1 MKITLNHCGILSLLL
16 ILCGC
21 QATKDLT
28 NNFTSLA
35 SRSSQPVIQALPNEY
50 KPSLVAIGKERD
62 VNDYRVQG
70 EGLVPIPALT
80 KYLNDLL
87 AKIKKET
94 GIANLPG
101 TVYVTSNEG
110 LDAFATPDGN
120 IFLGI
125 GFLKNIETEDQI
137 AAILA
142 HELAHI
148 IYGHHDSDMVSNL
161 QKQVQQ
167 AAAIGAQAHANLTS
181 HGAGTA
187 VLGKN
192 SVKYLQQMQ
201 LLIEVTDI
209 ALLPAWSRKQEDE
222 ADALSID
229 LTTKMGYSYSRG
241 MKSMLELLSTE
252 EERVDKKNAEKN
264 ALLHAQFER
273 DLRETGNLKLDKVF
287 ANMWDTMKS
296 QLSSKHDAAVSR
308 IATTAEYYEKF
319 YADSAPKTRVH
330 KAEWVQ
336 ILKNKSVAQTI
347 ANYKLAYE
355 ADDLRIAGQNAKAL
369 QLARKAASPPTADHP
384 FPLRVLA
391 ETQLAIGD
399 QKAFSDTF
407 ARSAKS
413 PEPSWLLIQLKAN
426 DEFNRGRKAQATES
440 MEKGFRHFKEPP
452 SLRPAMIGFYDRM
465 GDTAKANRMKTDC
478 AFISPEKRE
487 NCFSAKK

>member
-1 MKITLNHCGILSLLL
+1 MKITLRVSSTLSLLL
-16 ILCGC
+16 ILVGC

-28 NNFTSLA
+28 NNFTSIA

-50 KPSLVAIGKERD
+50 KPSLLAIGKERD
-62 VNDYRVQG
+62 LNDYRVQG
-70 EGLVPIPALT
+70 EGLAPIRALN

-87 AKIKKET
+87 TKIKKET

-101 TVYVTSNEG
+101 TVYVTSNEA

-125 GFLKNIETEDQI
+125 GFLKNLETEDQVV
-137 AAILA
+137 AILA

-148 IYGHHDSDMVSNL
+148 IYGHHESDMVSNV
-161 QKQVQQ
+161 QKQLQQ
-167 AAAIGAQAHANLTS
+167 AAAMGAQMHANLNAS
-181 HGAGTA
+181 GAGNA
-187 VLGKN
+187 ALSKN

-201 LLIEVTDI
+201 LLIDVTDV
-209 ALLPAWSRKQEDE
+209 ALLPAWSRNQEDA

-252 EERVDKKNAEKN
+252 EERVDKKRAEKT
-264 ALLHAQFER
+264 ALLHAQFEK
-273 DLRETGNLKLDKVF
+273 DLKETGNLKLDKVF
-287 ANMWDTMKS
+287 ANVWDTMKS
-296 QLSSKHDAAVSR
+296 QLASKHDAAVLR
-308 IATTAEYYEKF
+308 ISTTAEYYEKF
-319 YADSAPKTRVH
+319 YADSPQKISVH
-330 KAEWVQ
+330 KAEWAQ
-336 ILKNKSVAQTI
+336 IMKNKSVAQSI

-391 ETQLAIGD
+391 ETQIAIGD

-407 ARSAKS
+407 AKSARSS
-413 PEPSWLLIQLKAN
+413 EPSWELIRLKA
-426 DEFNRGRKAQATES
+426 DYEFRTGRKVQAKES
-440 MEKGFRHFKEPP
+440 MEKGFQNFKEAP
-452 SLRPAMIGFYDRM
+452 SLRPVMIGFYERI
-465 GDTAKANRMKTDC
+465 GESATANRMRADC
-478 AFISPEKRE
+478 AFTSPEKRE
-487 NCFSAKK
+487 SCFKAGK